1 MQALPYG
8 GRAVGA
14 AVLNGQVGN
23 LPCQNIAGSGGLQF
37 QQVQLQSTDPIVAVS
52 WQNRFDFFPL
62 GSTAGGYSDK
72 TRVREKATGIV
83 RPALRGDTT
92 TTVDVLDLPYG
103 GDIKIV
109 VCKITSTGTA
119 AVQAGPVAGETA
131 VITNCARAASWQ
143 AEWVKSG
150 GTGAAPLDFAKYPTI
165 WFTTPVDPVAQGWAI
180 GDRIGVGVVNTAP
193 YSTSSEMAP
202 TSRWASFNH
211 CFSRDR
217 PDLARSSFTY
227 DMDVGAYRQSNDIS
241 GLGDPSGYETEYFP
255 VLLVGHRQ
263 PTGRMIVKGNSL
275 AQFSGTK
282 DRVSLS
288 SNVRYRQIIRIPNNS
303 AYAGKTVR
311 QVDTALFRSTSTIN
325 GTVVMQLKLAGST
338 PGGKS
343 DNGTLL
349 AQASV
354 PASSYLF
361 LSNINMGIPKT
372 YKMPVFLTP
381 SAPMVQPGRTL
392 YVEIS
397 VTGSSRYVMPQMLN
411 YHDRATNRG
420 LLRPDWQATLGAFQS
435 KTGSGGWI
443 TNTDHPGYFVS
454 LGVQVLF
461 D

>member
-1 MQALPYG
+1 MRDISRNIGSVTRRSLIGSTAVAAGGALLTLPAIPRRTVAATSATAGYMQVLPYG

-52 WQNRFDFFPL
+52 VAEPLRFLP
-62 GSTAGGYSDK
+62 AGLDRWRLFGQDQGK
-72 TRVREKATGIV
+72 GKATGIV

-109 VCKITSTGTA
+109 VCKITSTSTA
-119 AVQAGPVAGETA
+119 AVEPGPVAGETA
-131 VITNCARAASWQ
+131 VIENCARAASWQ

-165 WFTTPVDPVAQGWAI
+165 WFTKPVDPVVQGWQI
-180 GDRIGVGVVNTAP
+180 GDRIGFGVVNSAP
-193 YSTSSEMAP
+193 YSASSEMAP
-202 TSRWASFNH
+202 TSRWATFNH

-217 PDLARSSFTY
+217 PDVARSSFIY

-275 AQFSGTK
+275 AQYSGTK
-282 DRVSLS
+282 DRLSLS

-311 QVDTALFRSTSTIN
+311 QVDTALFCSTSTIN
-325 GTVVMQLKLAGST
+325 GTVVMQLNAGGRRQEGNTTMEPFSRKLRSRLRVT
-338 PGGKS
+338 
-343 DNGTLL
+343 
-349 AQASV
+349 
-354 PASSYLF
+354 SS
-361 LSNINMGIPKT
+361 
-372 YKMPVFLTP
+372 
-381 SAPMVQPGRTL
+381 
-392 YVEIS
+392 
-397 VTGSSRYVMPQMLN
+397 
-411 YHDRATNRG
+411 
-420 LLRPDWQATLGAFQS
+420 
-435 KTGSGGWI
+435 
-443 TNTDHPGYFVS
+443 
-454 LGVQVLF
+454 
-461 D
+461 